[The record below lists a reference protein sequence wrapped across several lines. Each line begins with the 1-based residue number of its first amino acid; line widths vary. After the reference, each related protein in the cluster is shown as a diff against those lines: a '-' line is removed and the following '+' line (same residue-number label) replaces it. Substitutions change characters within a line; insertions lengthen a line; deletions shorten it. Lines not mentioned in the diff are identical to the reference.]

1 MSSPLS
7 LILAIAVA
15 AGIAAAAWR
24 TRALT
29 LSGAAAATVVGS
41 VAVGV
46 SPAWGAFLVLWFAST
61 AALSRAGRRRKAR
74 HVGEMVAK
82 GGARDARQ
90 VLANGGAFTLL
101 LLGVWWLSADAT
113 RSTALG
119 LGRLSA
125 DASLSTALGVSGA
138 ETARLTALA
147 VGAAAALAAAGAD
160 TWATETGTWARATAW
175 SLRTGRVVP
184 AGTSGAITLP
194 GTTGL
199 VVGATCWA
207 CVAALLG
214 LVPWAATWAVAAGGV
229 AGATADTIVGA
240 WWQVRR
246 RCPACAAATEQDP
259 HACGTATHVTGGLPW
274 LDNDAVN
281 LLATLV
287 GAGAAIAV
295 HA

>member
-1 MSSPLS
+1 MSSLLS

-15 AGIAAAAWR
+15 AGIAAAALR
-24 TRALT
+24 ARALT
-29 LSGAAAATVVGS
+29 PSGAAAATVVGS

-46 SPAWGAFLVLWFAST
+46 SPAWGAFLMLWFAST

-101 LLGVWWLSADAT
+101 LGVWWLSAAAT

-119 LGRLSA
+119 LGWLSA

-147 VGAAAALAAAGAD
+147 VGAAAAAD

-175 SLRTGRVVP
+175 SLRTGRLVP

-194 GTTGL
+194 GTAGL

-295 HA
+295 YACAVHA